1 MEREILKWE
10 AEIEI
15 AESVENG
22 LSDEQCQSILD
33 IIYGKGMFKLVDEES
48 FKERHIENIK
58 KTISM
63 DDLGFL
69 RKGMA
74 IKNYIV

>member
-1 MEREILKWE
+1 
-10 AEIEI
+10 
-15 AESVENG
+15 
-22 LSDEQCQSILD
+22 
-33 IIYGKGMFKLVDEES
+33 MFKLVDEES